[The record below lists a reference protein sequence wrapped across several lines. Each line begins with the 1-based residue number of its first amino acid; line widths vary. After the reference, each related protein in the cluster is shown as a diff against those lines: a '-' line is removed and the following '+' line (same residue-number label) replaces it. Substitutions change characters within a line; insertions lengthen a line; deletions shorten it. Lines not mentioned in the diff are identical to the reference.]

1 MLNYHISASA
11 VEMRAVVN
19 AARNSFTKLI
29 DKLCRQF
36 EGVSPHPALGGRDRN
51 SLIRVIGRGLSK
63 VCVGK
68 SVDQKA
74 QIVPAQ
80 VGDWETIPSLL
91 FH

>member
-1 MLNYHISASA
+1 
-11 VEMRAVVN
+11 MRAVVN

-51 SLIRVIGRGLSK
+51 SLIRAIGRGLSK